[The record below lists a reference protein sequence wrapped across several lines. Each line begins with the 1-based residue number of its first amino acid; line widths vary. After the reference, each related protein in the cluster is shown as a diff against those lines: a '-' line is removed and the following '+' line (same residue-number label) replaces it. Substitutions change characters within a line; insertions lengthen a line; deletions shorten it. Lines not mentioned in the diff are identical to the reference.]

1 MDGVRHCFGP
11 WASVLVR
18 DMGLNPTQAHGLV
31 PGLHHGEPLPAMLG
45 QDWQWP
51 AMASW
56 IARVGHGRPWLHGW
70 PWLANVVHRRPWLV
84 GHGHGWPCL
93 GQPRP
98 GPGPA
103 QGLAKTGLL
112 DMAALFHKA
121 ALLDKDAYST
131 RWLY

>member
-1 MDGVRHCFGP
+1 MAGHGFMACHGGHSRP
-11 WASVLVR
+11 W
-18 DMGLNPTQAHGLV
+18 
-31 PGLHHGEPLPAMLG
+31 PLGWP
-45 QDWQWP
+45 WP
-51 AMASW
+51 AT
-56 IARVGHGRPWLHGW
+56 VGHGHGRRW
-70 PWLANVVHRRPWLV
+70 PANVVHRRPWLV